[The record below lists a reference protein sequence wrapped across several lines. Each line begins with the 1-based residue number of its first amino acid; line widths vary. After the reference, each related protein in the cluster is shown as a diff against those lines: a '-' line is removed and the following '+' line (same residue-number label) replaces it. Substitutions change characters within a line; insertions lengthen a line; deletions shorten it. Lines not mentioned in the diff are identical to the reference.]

1 LKQRESSRGKIMKA
15 KRYLILGSVVVCCV
29 AILPLQLSGTI
40 DSEQTREDK
49 FAVYVLEGLKGVDVK
64 VVQLLSAFEESR
76 LPRNPIDVN
85 DLEAQAEHI
94 LHRAGIWV
102 FQDSSQD
109 PEIAQLVITVNTW
122 KTKFA
127 HSFIVQVKTELCQL
141 AELVRGK
148 RLRIMAPTWP
158 VGVRIEQAEMT
169 AVINLLQIRKVVQ
182 EEVKRQIG
190 IFIEDYCIAN
200 PCIRPVMT
208 GTIRYISI
216 EGGFYGIVADSGER
230 YDPINLPQEFAKDGL
245 RVKFQVKEVR
255 GRVSVRMWGRIV
267 RIIKIAKL

>member
-1 LKQRESSRGKIMKA
+1 MKT
-15 KRYLILGSVVVCCV
+15 KKYLILGSVVVCCA

-40 DSEQTREDK
+40 DSEEMREDK

-85 DLEAQAEHI
+85 DLEAQAKRI
-94 LHRAGIWV
+94 LHRAGIWDV
-102 FQDSSQD
+102 EDSSQD

-127 HSFIVQVKTELCQL
+127 HSFIVQVKMELYQL

-158 VGVRIEQAEMT
+158 VGVRIQEAEMT
-169 AVINLLQIRKVVQ
+169 AVINLLQIKKVLQ
-182 EEVKRQIG
+182 EEIKRQIG
-190 IFIEDYCIAN
+190 IFIEDYCTAN
-200 PCIRPVMT
+200 RCVWPVMT

-216 EGGFYGIVADSGER
+216 EGGFYGIVADNGEH
-230 YDPINLPQEFAKDGL
+230 YDPINLPREFAKDAL
-245 RVKFQVKEVR
+245 RVKFQVKDVK
-255 GRVSVRMWGRIV
+255 GMVSVRMWGKIV